1 MRITNSLQYNTLQS
15 NIETGL
21 NNLNTVQGQ
30 ISTGK
35 KLTTFSDDPA
45 GASQSL
51 ALRSAEG
58 DNTQYQ
64 RDADQAKSLLSAGDS
79 ALGNAN
85 TLVQSARQIA
95 VAGANSDQT
104 AASFAALSDQVNGII
119 TQLTQVA
126 NTDVAGKYIFG
137 GTNTTAPPY
146 DANQAYQGNSGAV
159 TATIG
164 PNYHVTLNQ
173 PGDAA
178 FGPAFT
184 ALKTLQA
191 DLSAGNVS
199 AISNDLGQIDTG
211 LSTLSAAQAALGAK
225 TNAVTAVQ
233 SNLQRAQ
240 ISYEDSV
247 SNIEGVDLAT
257 AYVQLQSAQNVYQA
271 SLATT
276 AKAFQYSLA
285 DFLH

>member
-1 MRITNSLQYNTLQS
+1 MRITNSLQYHMLQS

-21 NNLNTVQGQ
+21 DNLNTVQGQ

-35 KLTTFSDDPA
+35 KLTTFADDPA

-58 DNTQYQ
+58 NNTQYQ
-64 RDADQAKSLLSAGDS
+64 RDADQAKSLLTAGDS
-79 ALGNAN
+79 ALGDAN

-95 VAGANSDQT
+95 VEGANSDQS
-104 AASFAALSDQVNGII
+104 ANSLAALSNQVNGII
-119 TQLTQVA
+119 SQLTQVA

-137 GTNTTAPPY
+137 GTNTTTAPY
-146 DANQAYQGNSGAV
+146 DTTQTYQGNSGAV

-164 PNYHVTLNQ
+164 PNYNISLST
-173 PGDAA
+173 PGNAA

-199 AISNDLGQIDTG
+199 AISNDIGQIDTS
-211 LSTLSAAQAALGAK
+211 LSTLSASQAAIGAK
-225 TNAVTAVQ
+225 LNTVTAVQ

-240 ISYEDSV
+240 ISYQDSV
-247 SNIEGVDLAT
+247 SNIEDVDLAT
-257 AYVQLQSAQNVYQA
+257 AYVHLQSAQNVYQA

-276 AKAFQYSLA
+276 AKAFTYSLA